1 MRFQFSIGLSCQNF
15 ATGQE
20 MAACS
25 SVTARTEGG
34 KWSLAS
40 EDCRTNTRN
49 HDRDPP
55 PIFFWIGTTQ
65 NTNIWGF
72 RVPRFVTLLLPEW
85 AVDVWAAGF
94 TGCGFP
100 RRCAGGGGTWKRL
113 ASGPAVAGASCQV
126 PPGQVFA
133 DLFGGSRERTEMC
146 FWIFNSLSCSLIL
159 TFCCIISNFSFLIF

>member
-34 KWSLAS
+34 KWNLAS
-40 EDCRTNTRN
+40 EHCWTSTRN
-49 HDRDPP
+49 HDRDPRP
-55 PIFFWIGTTQ
+55 H
-65 NTNIWGF
+65 
-72 RVPRFVTLLLPEW
+72 LLLNRNNPKYQHLGIPGSKGLW
-85 AVDVWAAGF
+85 LCCCQSGAVDAWAAGF

-133 DLFGGSRERTEMC
+133 DQFWRFKGKDRDV
-146 FWIFNSLSCSLIL
+146 FWIFNSLSCSFWSWVYIV
-159 TFCCIISNFSFLIF
+159 